1 MAPLATREL
10 CSCPKHNA
18 AQPEEQQ
25 QTYWK
30 KFTSIVPRLP
40 GHGKRRL
47 VTFKPATP
55 FPFMKLPLELRQRV
69 YHFHFQQAKR
79 PGGPGKDC
87 PAGDYC
93 PNAVYNDSVS
103 VRELIKV
110 NKLVYDEAM
119 PVYYRSQVFIFN
131 SCITCRT
138 FLRAIGPFQRS
149 YIAHVSFVW
158 SGYHGT
164 EAFRLL
170 ADCPR
175 LRYLE
180 VAVGPYF
187 RKELV
192 HPPHHRRHQWKV
204 MSPMKCSGVKP
215 LLNIRGLLSVKF
227 KSLRATYSTPP
238 LPDVEVFEEALQLLT
253 QPYGNN
259 TKRRGPAREFALS
272 GTPRYDFEDP
282 GSKEKALERALKR
295 ALKMDTEDDKIQT
308 VLTKARKELE
318 EGVILTRAKR
328 IKLDMAEELEKSAA
342 GTVRVRRQG

>member
-1 MAPLATREL
+1 MTPLATREL
-10 CSCPKHNA
+10 CSCLEHYA
-18 AQPEEQQ
+18 AHSEEQQ
-25 QTYWK
+25 RTYRGK
-30 KFTSIVPRLP
+30 ITTIVPRLP
-40 GHGKRRL
+40 GHGERRL
-47 VTFKPATP
+47 VTFEPATP

-79 PGGPGKDC
+79 PGGLGKDC

-93 PNAVYNDSVS
+93 PNAVYNESVPI
-103 VRELIKV
+103 RELIRV

-119 PVYYRSQVFIFN
+119 PVYYRSQVFIFRY
-131 SCITCRT
+131 CETFRD
-138 FLRAIGPFQRS
+138 FLRTIGPFQRS
-149 YIAHVSFVW
+149 YVAHVSFVW
-158 SGYHGT
+158 LRFYFTLVIGILGDSIFG
-164 EAFRLL
+164 LL

-180 VAVGPYF
+180 VAVRSYSNLMPS
-187 RKELV
+187 
-192 HPPHHRRHQWKV
+192 PHLRQQGE
-204 MSPMKCSGVKP
+204 MISLMKCLDVKT

-227 KSLRATYSTPP
+227 TLLGDTFPTPE
-238 LPDVEVFEEALQLLT
+238 LPDAEVFEEALQLLT

-259 TKRRGPAREFALS
+259 TKRRGPATEFALN

-282 GSKEKALERALKR
+282 VFKKR
-295 ALKMDTEDDKIQT
+295 ALKMDTEDDKSQT
-308 VLTKARKELE
+308 VLTDARKKLV

>member
-1 MAPLATREL
+1 MAPLAAREL

-18 AQPEEQQ
+18 AHSEEQQ
-25 QTYWK
+25 QTYWGK
-30 KFTSIVPRLP
+30 ITSIVPRLP
-40 GHGKRRL
+40 GRRKTRL
-47 VTFKPATP
+47 GTSKSATP

-69 YHFHFQQAKR
+69 YYFHFQQAKR
-79 PGGPGKDC
+79 PGGLGKDC

-119 PVYYRSQVFIFN
+119 PVYYRSQVFIFK
-131 SCITCRT
+131 SIKKFRA

-149 YIAHVSFVW
+149 YVAHVSFVW
-158 SGYHGT
+158 RGYHGT
-164 EAFRLL
+164 EVFRLL

-187 RKELV
+187 REELI
-192 HPPHHRRHQWKV
+192 HPRPHWRQQWEV
-204 MSPMKCSGVKP
+204 MSPTKCPGVKT
-215 LLNIRGLLSVKF
+215 LLNIRGLLSVEF
-227 KSLRATYSTPP
+227 TLWREILRTRP
-238 LPDVEVFEEALQLLT
+238 LPDVEAFEEALQLLT
-253 QPYGNN
+253 QPYDNN

-282 GSKEKALERALKR
+282 GSKKR

-328 IKLDMAEELEKSAA
+328 IKLDMADELEKSAA